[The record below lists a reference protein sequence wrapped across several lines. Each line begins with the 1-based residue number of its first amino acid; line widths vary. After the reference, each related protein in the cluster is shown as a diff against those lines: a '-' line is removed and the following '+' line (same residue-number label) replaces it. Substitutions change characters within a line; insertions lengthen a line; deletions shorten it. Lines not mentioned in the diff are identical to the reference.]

1 MEAFRVNAWCSP
13 RQAELELSVITIVL
27 LAAENNVPPHIIR
40 SRTSLICKT
49 VKLKK
54 ELWYFSNTFLF
65 VSVDLDDETKENESK
80 EKVGEENVP
89 LVEEIQ
95 VPSGRCLVEEERQAG
110 GQKRTEAWILETS
123 LYK

>member
-1 MEAFRVNAWCSP
+1 MEACCVNLWCSP
-13 RQAELELSVITIVL
+13 RQAELELSVIKIVL

-40 SRTSLICKT
+40 SRTTLICKT

-54 ELWYFSNTFLF
+54 KLCYYSNTFLF
-65 VSVDLDDETKENESK
+65 VSVDLDDETEENEAK

-89 LVEEIQ
+89 LVEVIQ

-110 GQKRTEAWILETS
+110 GQKRTEAWILETF
-123 LYK
+123 

>member
-13 RQAELELSVITIVL
+13 RQAELELSVIKIVL
-27 LAAENNVPPHIIR
+27 LTAENDVPPHIIR

-54 ELWYFSNTFLF
+54 ELWYYSNTCLF

-110 GQKRTEAWILETS
+110 GQKRTEAWIFQTF
-123 LYK
+123 

>member
-1 MEAFRVNAWCSP
+1 MLSSMQLIGLGQKNSKEMVLSFR
-13 RQAELELSVITIVL
+13 
-27 LAAENNVPPHIIR
+27 
-40 SRTSLICKT
+40 KM

-65 VSVDLDDETKENESK
+65 VSVDLDDETEENESK

-110 GQKRTEAWILETS
+110 GQKRTEAWIFQTF
-123 LYK
+123 

>member
-1 MEAFRVNAWCSP
+1 M
-13 RQAELELSVITIVL
+13 
-27 LAAENNVPPHIIR
+27 
-40 SRTSLICKT
+40 
-49 VKLKK
+49 
-54 ELWYFSNTFLF
+54 
-65 VSVDLDDETKENESK
+65 SVDLDDETKENESK

-123 LYK
+123 LYKGRINFSKSSSYIFKRFSSFSTIGMVSKMGAKG

>member
-1 MEAFRVNAWCSP
+1 MEACCIKVCCSP
-13 RQAELELSVITIVL
+13 RQAELELGIIKIFL

-40 SRTSLICKT
+40 SRTTLICKT

-54 ELWYFSNTFLF
+54 KLCYYSNTFLF
-65 VSVDLDDETKENESK
+65 VSVDLDDETEENEAK

-89 LVEEIQ
+89 LVEVIQ

-110 GQKRTEAWILETS
+110 GQKRTEAWIF
-123 LYK
+123 